1 MSIRKPFSTLLFCLV
16 ALASGCTSLGHAGRA
31 VPRVAKPNAIPPLM
45 GFDSDDNA
53 LGLAVES
60 MLVAHRVQLTRMRL
74 EMPGRFSRH
83 MQDDLKGYPRF
94 YLLVRSTDL
103 DICLPEGSRQL
114 HFHVEVMDLQANE
127 RLFLMRGE
135 YGCKDTLVANLQD
148 WTERNLDMNRTDLV
162 WFDPVPNERLKE
174 DKWARS
180 GSGFFIS
187 TSGHLVTNA
196 HVVEG
201 ASQVVV
207 SHKGIEFPASVVKQD
222 NANDLAI
229 LKVEGAFPALPIGPS
244 RLVKLGSAVATI
256 GFPNSAIQGSS
267 PKLSRGEVASMY
279 GIKDDVRHF
288 QVSSPIQPGS
298 SGGPLFDMQGNVIGV
313 IVAKLNPLVTL
324 GVSGSLPENVNYAVK
339 SSYLMSF
346 IESIPA
352 LVGNLP
358 SPSTKEAT
366 FTEVVEQVTS
376 AAVMVVARK

>member
-1 MSIRKPFSTLLFCLV
+1 
-16 ALASGCTSLGHAGRA
+16 
-31 VPRVAKPNAIPPLM
+31 M

-288 QVSSPIQPGS
+288 QVSAPIQPGS